1 MNSSQ
6 HTAQAD
12 NPVAHKKRGLF
23 RRLGVSGT
31 VFLLGLCI
39 GLAFFLSRELLW
51 GQVLRATLG
60 HLPHSSWTW
69 QSVGERGLSHISYNG
84 FDLMLNRIRVSLREL
99 GIQLSTKPPVTMRAV
114 TGPLLQADLS
124 WGKTLRFS
132 GGVDLRELLPEQ
144 RLQGVVE
151 GVGQVQWEDLD
162 RPPVGGEVELSAPGL
177 VMFAPGVMATGL
189 NLQAYLE
196 GNLLTLASIRA
207 DGPIALEA
215 EGTVTLDW
223 QHLENSTYTLTGT
236 LIGLGGMPF
245 SASGRLG
252 GLWGK

>member
-1 MNSSQ
+1 MNASRPAAP
-6 HTAQAD
+6 TD
-12 NPVAHKKRGLF
+12 NAARKKGGLF

-39 GLAFFLSRELLW
+39 GLAFFVSRELLW

-84 FDLMLNRIRVSLREL
+84 FDLILRGTRVSFQEL
-99 GIQLSTKPPVTMRAV
+99 GVQLSTSPPVAMRLL
-114 TGPLLQADLS
+114 TGPLLRADLG
-124 WGKTLRFS
+124 WDKTLRFS
-132 GGVDLRELLPEQ
+132 GGADLRELLPDQ
-144 RLQGVVE
+144 QLQGVVE
-151 GVGQVQWEDLD
+151 AAGQVQWEDLD
-162 RPPVGGEVELSAPGL
+162 SPPVGGDVELSAPGMVVL
-177 VMFAPGVMATGL
+177 APGLMAMGL
-189 NLQAYLE
+189 KLQAYLE
-196 GNLLTLASIRA
+196 GNRLTLASIRA

-215 EGTVTLDW
+215 DGEVMLDW
-223 QHLENSTYTLTGT
+223 QRLENSTYTLKGT

>member
-1 MNSSQ
+1 MNASQ
-6 HTAQAD
+6 HEAQVG
-12 NPVAHKKRGLF
+12 NLVARKKRGLF
-23 RRLGVSGT
+23 QRLGVSGT
-31 VFLLGLCI
+31 VFLVGLAI

-60 HLPHSSWTW
+60 HLPRSSWTW
-69 QSVGERGLSHISYNG
+69 QSVGERGLSHVSYNG
-84 FDLMLNRIRVSLREL
+84 FDLMLNRTRVSLREL

-114 TGPLLQADLS
+114 TGPLMQADLS

-132 GGVDLRELLPEQ
+132 GGVDLRELLPQQ
-144 RLQGVVE
+144 RLQGIVE
-151 GVGQVQWEDLD
+151 GVGQVQWNDFD
-162 RPPVGGEVELSAPGL
+162 SPPVAGEVELSAPGL

-189 NLQAYLE
+189 KLQAYLE

-223 QHLENSTYTLTGT
+223 QGLENSTYTLKGT
-236 LIGLGGMPF
+236 LIGLGGTPF

-252 GLWGK
+252 GLWGQ